1 MSMSSTPTIS
11 KPFVPGTTGWTVADL
26 DDPAT
31 EQRWL
36 AGRYEIVEG
45 VLTTMP
51 PAYFEGG
58 NAAFNVMFL
67 VKTYLNERGLRGR
80 LSYEVDLVIDDA
92 RVARADA
99 ILMTPGDEQAQRD
112 ATRSDQRPSP
122 GYTRIFVPPT
132 LVIESI
138 SRGHEVHDRRTKMRW
153 YAEYVVPNYWIIDAF
168 QKSLECFILDKG
180 DGYRLDQSGR
190 DTDTVQPSLFEGLIL
205 PLNQIWT
212 A

>member
-1 MSMSSTPTIS
+1 M
-11 KPFVPGTTGWTVADL
+11 
-26 DDPAT
+26 
-31 EQRWL
+31 
-36 AGRYEIVEG
+36 
-45 VLTTMP
+45 
-51 PAYFEGG
+51 
-58 NAAFNVMFL
+58 
-67 VKTYLNERGLRGR
+67 LNERSKWSMHLKVQTALGAYGR
-80 LSYEVDLVIDDA
+80 RFKAAPNLVLVNEVDLVIDDA
-92 RVARADA
+92 RVARADV
-99 ILMTPGDEQAQRD
+99 IMMTPGDEQAQRD

-153 YAEYVVPNYWIIDAF
+153 YAEYGVPNYWIIDAF